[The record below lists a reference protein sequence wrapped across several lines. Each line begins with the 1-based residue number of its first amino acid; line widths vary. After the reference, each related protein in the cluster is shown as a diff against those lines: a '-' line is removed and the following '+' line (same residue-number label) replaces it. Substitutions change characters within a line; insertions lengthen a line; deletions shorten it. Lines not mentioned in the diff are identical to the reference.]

1 MSRADGRG
9 GIGLFRSK
17 IGSRGSVGK
26 VGGAHLPNA
35 ARLHCLASLCSDDAK
50 TVKIDLSDLMITFG
64 ARPERQK
71 MADRG
76 AGDPLWKQHL
86 DGAQR

>member
-1 MSRADGRG
+1 MKSALKRVTGSVARTITGGEDNHARERSGLRSRRQEVAMSRADGRG

-35 ARLHCLASLCSDDAK
+35 ARLHCLASLCSDECK
-50 TVKIDLSDLMITFG
+50 NC
-64 ARPERQK
+64 
-71 MADRG
+71 
-76 AGDPLWKQHL
+76 
-86 DGAQR
+86 